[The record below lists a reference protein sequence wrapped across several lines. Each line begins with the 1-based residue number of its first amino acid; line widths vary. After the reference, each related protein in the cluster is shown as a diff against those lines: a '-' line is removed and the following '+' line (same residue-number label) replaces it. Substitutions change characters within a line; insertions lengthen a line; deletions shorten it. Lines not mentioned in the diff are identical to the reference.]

1 MQLSAFDKGPPAND
15 VAYDVPR
22 SRNTVIKS
30 SMTCI
35 EGLPKKLKVYR
46 IAGSKFWQMRYFA
59 DGKYFSKSL
68 KSVDLAEAKQTAT
81 SIYESLRAEGLG
93 INDKS
98 DQTHL
103 TGMKNQ
109 HLLHN
114 LIEEILEVEL
124 DKVRRDEIKHGS
136 YVMTKIRLEGLVFDF
151 LKDKPLNKIDILVL
165 EDFIRFLTYKA
176 LSASTMQG
184 YIAQMRKIL
193 KLLERKK
200 ILHSVPNFPAIKSQ
214 SNSRGGFTLT
224 EYKSILRK
232 SKELRQHLF
241 TDWGEGK
248 RAWMRKAYR
257 QMPVEINWII
267 RFMIYT
273 FLRPGDIRQLKN
285 KHIEIIS
292 GKYHYLRLNMP
303 EVKRHKSATVSL
315 APAVPLFKHILEQQ
329 KEKGFGRPDDYI
341 FFPELANR
349 RLVLDIVGWGF
360 NWILKELNLKKGP
373 HGNDR
378 TFYSLRH
385 SSITFRLIYGGNID
399 LLTLARNA
407 RTSVEMVEKFYAS
420 TLSAEMNV
428 SLLHSKRH

>member
-1 MQLSAFDKGPPAND
+1 MIICKFEDFDKFKTHMQLIKETPKTAAND
-15 VAYDVPR
+15 GAYNVSR
-22 SRNTVIKS
+22 SRNAVIKS

-35 EGLPKKLKVYR
+35 EGLPKKLKIYR
-46 IAGSKFWQMRYFA
+46 IAGSKFWQMRYFT

-68 KSVDLAEAKQTAT
+68 KSVDLQEAKQTAI

-93 INDKS
+93 MDDKS
-98 DQTHL
+98 DQAH
-103 TGMKNQ
+103 MKGLQNQ

-114 LIEEILEVEL
+114 LIEEILEIEL

-151 LKDKPLNKIDILVL
+151 LKEKPLNKIDILVL
-165 EDFIRFLTYKA
+165 EEFIRFLTEKE

-200 ILHSVPNFPAIKSQ
+200 ILNSVPNFPPLKSQ
-214 SNSRGGFTLT
+214 PNSRGGFTLT

-232 SKELRQHLF
+232 SKELRQHVF

-257 QMPVEINWII
+257 QMPEEINWII

-285 KHIEIIS
+285 KHI
-292 GKYHYLRLNMP
+292 
-303 EVKRHKSATVSL
+303 
-315 APAVPLFKHILEQQ
+315 
-329 KEKGFGRPDDYI
+329 
-341 FFPELANR
+341 
-349 RLVLDIVGWGF
+349 
-360 NWILKELNLKKGP
+360 
-373 HGNDR
+373 
-378 TFYSLRH
+378 
-385 SSITFRLIYGGNID
+385 
-399 LLTLARNA
+399 
-407 RTSVEMVEKFYAS
+407 
-420 TLSAEMNV
+420 
-428 SLLHSKRH
+428 

>member
-1 MQLSAFDKGPPAND
+1 MNVKKACLAEAAND
-15 VAYDVPR
+15 LAFNVPR

-30 SMTCI
+30 SMTTI
-35 EGLPKKLKVYR
+35 DGMPKKLKIYR
-46 IAGSKFWQMRYFA
+46 IAGSKFWQMRYFTQ
-59 DGKYFSKSL
+59 GKYFSKSL
-68 KSVDLAEAKQTAT
+68 KCLDLEEAKKSAI
-81 SIYESLRAEGLG
+81 SIYESLQAQGLG
-93 INDKS
+93 SDDKS
-98 DQTHL
+98 KKPFVDGLQ
-103 TGMKNQ
+103 NQ
-109 HLLHN
+109 HLLHD
-114 LIEEILEVEL
+114 LIEEILATEL
-124 DKVRRDEIKHGS
+124 DKVQRGEIKHGS
-136 YVMTKIRLEGLVFDF
+136 YVLTKIRLESLVFEF
-151 LKDKPLNKIDILVL
+151 LKDKWLHKIDLLTL
-165 EDFIRFLTYKA
+165 EEFVRYLTAKQ
-176 LSASTMQG
+176 LSASTIQG
-184 YIAQMRKIL
+184 YVAQMRKVL
-193 KLLERKK
+193 KLLVRKK
-200 ILHSVPNFPAIKSQ
+200 IISFVPSFPSVKSQ
-214 SNSRGGFTLT
+214 ANSRGGFTLT

-232 SKELRQHLF
+232 SKELRHETY

-285 KHIEIIS
+285 KHIEIVA
-292 GKYHYLRLNMP
+292 GKYNYLRLNMP
-303 EVKRHKSATVSL
+303 EVKRHKAATVSL
-315 APAVPLFKHILEQQ
+315 APAVPLFKYILQKQ
-329 KEKGFGRPDDYI
+329 KERGYGGPEDYI
-341 FFPELANR
+341 FFPEQSNR

-360 NWILKELNLKKGP
+360 NWILKALDLKKGP

-428 SLLHSKRH
+428 SMLHQKRQ